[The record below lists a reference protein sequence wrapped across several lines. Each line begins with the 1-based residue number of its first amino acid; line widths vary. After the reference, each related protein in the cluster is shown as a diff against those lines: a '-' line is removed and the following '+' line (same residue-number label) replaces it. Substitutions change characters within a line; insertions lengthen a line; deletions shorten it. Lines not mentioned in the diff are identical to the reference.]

1 LVRVAIPIGDSHLSV
16 TIHSEDG
23 KEVSVMEEGIFTEE
37 ELV

>member
-1 LVRVAIPIGDSHLSV
+1 V